1 MHTIPTHNRRV
12 ADRLREAAGLLHAQG
27 ASPYRGNA
35 YRHAAES
42 IARSPRDVLDIYA
55 AEGVKGLDAIP
66 HVGLGIAAA
75 VAEMLTS
82 GRWAQLDRLRGSL
95 DPATLFRSVPGMGPE
110 LARRIHEQLHI
121 DSLEALEAAAHDGRL
136 DGVPGIGERRIAAWR
151 AYLAEALGRGGARPA
166 EHEVRD
172 EPPVAAFLDV
182 DREYREKAARGELK
196 TIAPRRFNPEGQ
208 AWLPVLHA
216 RRGPWHFT
224 ALYSN
229 TALAHQLG
237 RTRDWVVIYFYDG
250 DHVERQHTAVTEPRG
265 ELAGRRV
272 VRGREAEC
280 RDYYHP
286 MRSAA

>member
-1 MHTIPTHNRRV
+1 M
-12 ADRLREAAGLLHAQG
+12 AERLREAAGLLQVQG
-27 ASPYRGNA
+27 ASPYRANA
-35 YRHAAES
+35 YRNAAES
-42 IARSPRDVLDIYA
+42 IGRMPRDVLDIYT

-66 HVGLGIAAA
+66 HVGLGIASA

-82 GRWAQLDRLRGSL
+82 GRWAQLDRLRGST

-121 DSLEALEAAAHDGRL
+121 DSLEALEAAANDGRL
-136 DGVPGIGERRIAAWR
+136 DRVPGIGERRVAAWR
-151 AYLAEALGRGGARPA
+151 AYLAEALGRGGMRPP
-166 EHEVRD
+166 EHELQD
-172 EPPVAAFLDV
+172 EPSVDELLDV
-182 DREYREKAARGELK
+182 DREYREKAARGELQ

-208 AWLPVLHA
+208 SWLPVLHA
-216 RRGPWHFT
+216 RRGRWHFT

-250 DHVERQHTAVTEPRG
+250 DHVERSHTIVTEPRG

-272 VRGREAEC
+272 VRGREDEC
-280 RDYYHP
+280 HGYYQP
-286 MRSAA
+286 MLTAA